1 MFTQDE
7 KTNSIYEKAIKKT
20 DSRDISTEYTLPDYL
35 PDITRLLRV
44 SAAAE
49 HPEKYC
55 GTESVEYDGKIIYNI
70 LYATSEGEI
79 RCAVFD
85 TDYTGA
91 VNAQEIDDF
100 SVVDIAVSTESV
112 NCRLSSPRKLTVKCR
127 LLASVSICNAKS
139 TEPVIGGKTA
149 PDAEK
154 DLQYRKM
161 NLEFCREINAEE
173 KNTPIS
179 EDIEADPGM
188 PQIARIVFL
197 NLTPTAFDIRTG
209 EGKIN
214 YSGALTAEILYEGEG
229 GEYVSFSRE
238 VPLSGT
244 LAADG
249 ICEESVAFCDVEAT
263 NITYRPQT
271 GELGETKT
279 IELDFDYSVYFR
291 VFRKDIC
298 EITTDI
304 YSLSYENSN
313 EKETLRYISL
323 DAGKVFNFSLGENAE
338 LEEKD
343 FSRVVCA
350 SAQACINSVEKS
362 GAKTAVGGNVS
373 FSVILG
379 GENSAFIGKTFN
391 FPFKAETDAG
401 RYSELFSYMAKAYT
415 SGVNAR
421 IVGEKI
427 YFDTEITV
435 CLALFGE
442 KDAEALHSTTIFT
455 DHPIEALPASQIVL
469 YYPMRGEDLWTVA
482 KKYNTTIEKL
492 SALNSGVKD
501 PLGVG
506 VLIIPN

>member
-7 KTNSIYEKAIKKT
+7 KITALYEKAIRKT

-44 SAAAE
+44 SAKAE

-55 GTESVEYDGKIIYNI
+55 GADSVEYDGKIIYNI
-70 LYATSEGEI
+70 IYATSEGEI

-85 TDYTGA
+85 ADYSGA
-91 VNAQEIDDF
+91 VNAQETDDF
-100 SVVDIAVSTESV
+100 SVVDVAVNTESV
-112 NCRLSSPRKLTVKCR
+112 NCRLSSPRKLTIKCR
-127 LLASVSICNAKS
+127 LFANVSICNAKN
-139 TEPVIGGKTA
+139 TEPAIGGKTA

-154 DLQYRKM
+154 DLQYRKSK
-161 NLEFCREINAEE
+161 LEFCREIKAEE

-188 PQIARIVFL
+188 PQIARIVYL
-197 NLTPTAFDIRTG
+197 SLTPAAFDVRTS
-209 EGKIN
+209 EGKIS
-214 YSGALTAEILYEGEG
+214 YSGALMAEILYEGEL
-229 GEYVSFSRE
+229 GEYISLSRE

-244 LAADG
+244 LEADG
-249 ICEESVAFCDVEAT
+249 VSDDSVAFCEVEAT

-291 VFRKDIC
+291 VFCKDFC

-313 EKETLRYISL
+313 EKETLRYLTL
-323 DAGKVFNFSLGENAE
+323 DSEKLFNFSFNESAE
-338 LEEKD
+338 FEEKE
-343 FSRVVCA
+343 FSRVICA
-350 SAQACINSVEKS
+350 SAQACVTTVEKS
-362 GAKTAVGGNVS
+362 GTKTAVGGNVS

-401 RYSELFSYMAKAYT
+401 RFAELFCHIANACTGEAY
-415 SGVNAR
+415 AR

-435 CLALFGE
+435 SLALFGE
-442 KDAEALHSTTIFT
+442 KEAEALRSSTIFT
-455 DHPIEALPASQIVL
+455 DHPIESKPSSQIVL
-469 YYPMRGEDLWTVA
+469 YYPARGEDLWSVA
-482 KKYNTTIEKL
+482 KKYNTTVEKL
-492 SALNSGVKD
+492 CALNGGVKEPLSGVM
-501 PLGVG
+501 
-506 VLIIPN
+506 IIPN

>member
-7 KTNSIYEKAIKKT
+7 KTNSLYEKAIKKS

-44 SAAAE
+44 SAKAE

-55 GTESVEYDGKIIYNI
+55 SAESVEYDGKVIYNI

-85 TDYTGA
+85 ADYTGA
-91 VNAQEIDDF
+91 VNAQEINDF
-100 SVVDIAVSTESV
+100 SVVDVSVSTESV

-127 LLASVSICNAKS
+127 LFANISICNAKN
-139 TEPVIGGKTA
+139 TEPAISGKTS

-154 DLQYRKM
+154 DLQYRKRL
-161 NLEFCREINAEE
+161 LEFCREIKAEE

-179 EDIEADPGM
+179 EDIETDPGM

-197 NLTPTAFDIRTG
+197 NLTPAAFDVRTS

-214 YSGALTAEILYEGEG
+214 YNGALTAEVLYEGEN
-229 GEYVSFSRE
+229 GEYVSLSRE

-244 LAADG
+244 LEADG
-249 ICEESVAFCDVEAT
+249 VTEDSVAFCDAEAT
-263 NITYRPQT
+263 NVTYRPQT

-291 VFRKDIC
+291 VFRKDLC

-313 EKETLRYISL
+313 EKETLRYLTL
-323 DAGKVFNFSLGENAE
+323 DAGKVFNFSFNESTDF
-338 LEEKD
+338 EEKE
-343 FSRVVCA
+343 FSRVVCTR
-350 SAQACINSVEKS
+350 AQATVGSVKKS

-373 FSVILG
+373 FSDILG
-379 GENSAFIGKTFN
+379 GENGAFIGKTFN

-401 RYSELFSYMAKAYT
+401 RYAELFCYIAKACT
-415 SGVNAR
+415 GGVGAR

-435 CLALFGE
+435 SLALFGE
-442 KDAEALHSTTIFT
+442 KDEEALRSCTIFT
-455 DHPIEALPASQIVL
+455 DHPIEALPSSQIVL
-469 YYPMRGEDLWTVA
+469 YYPMRGEDLWSVA
-482 KKYNTTIEKL
+482 KKYNTTVEKL
-492 SALNSGVKD
+492 SALNGGAKE
-501 PLGVG
+501 PLGGG

>member
-7 KTNSIYEKAIKKT
+7 KITTLYEKAIRKT

-44 SAAAE
+44 SAKAE

-55 GTESVEYDGKIIYNI
+55 SADSVEYDGKIIYNI
-70 LYATSEGEI
+70 IYATSEGEI

-85 TDYTGA
+85 ADYSGA

-100 SVVDIAVSTESV
+100 SVVDVAVSTESV
-112 NCRLSSPRKLTVKCR
+112 GCRLSSPRKLTVKCR
-127 LLASVSICNAKS
+127 LFANISICNAKN
-139 TEPVIGGKTA
+139 TEPAIGGKA
-149 PDAEK
+149 SPDAEK
-154 DLQYRKM
+154 DLQYRKSK
-161 NLEFCREINAEE
+161 LEFCREIKAEE

-188 PQIARIVFL
+188 PQIARIVYV
-197 NLTPTAFDIRTG
+197 NLIPSAFDVRTS
-209 EGKIN
+209 EDKIS
-214 YSGALTAEILYEGEG
+214 YSGALMAEILYEGEL
-229 GEYVSFSRE
+229 GEYISLSRE

-244 LAADG
+244 LEAEGVRDD
-249 ICEESVAFCDVEAT
+249 SVAFCEVEAT

-271 GELGETKT
+271 GEIGETKT

-291 VFRKDIC
+291 VFCKDFC

-313 EKETLRYISL
+313 EKETLRYLTL
-323 DAGKVFNFSLGENAE
+323 DSEKLFNFSFNESAE
-338 LEEKD
+338 FEEKE
-343 FSRVVCA
+343 FSRVICA
-350 SAQACINSVEKS
+350 SAQACITTVEKS
-362 GAKTAVGGNVS
+362 GTKTAVGGNVS

-379 GENSAFIGKTFN
+379 GENGAFIGKTFN

-401 RYSELFSYMAKAYT
+401 RFAELFCHIANACT
-415 SGVNAR
+415 GEVGAR

-435 CLALFGE
+435 SLALFGE
-442 KDAEALHSTTIFT
+442 KEAETLRSSTIFT
-455 DHPIEALPASQIVL
+455 DHPIDSKPSSQIVL
-469 YYPMRGEDLWTVA
+469 YYPTRGEDLWSVA
-482 KKYNTTIEKL
+482 KKYNTTVEKL
-492 SALNSGVKD
+492 CALNGGAKEPLSGVM
-501 PLGVG
+501 
-506 VLIIPN
+506 IIPN